1 MRRFSFWFLFLCAAL
16 AVPVAA
22 EPLCS
27 QPVRVIRNAEYEP
40 DDDDRFLR
48 AVLDRVGCTLDI
60 QVSAHRVTLAR
71 RFELL
76 RAGEIDLIVGV
87 SRLPEREAFGW
98 FSVPFRREVTR
109 GWIRKADAE
118 RAKGKST
125 EALIRSGWKVIGPSQ
140 GWFGPFYEQLR
151 QAPDAVSVEFKR
163 IEQGVRL
170 LSKGRGD
177 LLIVDDVWFSR
188 LPADDLLEL
197 QPLPDM
203 LYSEDLHFLY
213 STQTMTSAQVKT
225 LDDAIVAL
233 RDRGFSRDG
242 NGETR

>member
-1 MRRFSFWFLFLCAAL
+1 MRRFSFWFLFFCAAL
-16 AVPVAA
+16 AVPVPVAA

-27 QPVRVIRNAEYEP
+27 QPLRVIRNAEYEP

-60 QVSAHRVTLAR
+60 QVSAHRVTLVR

-87 SRLPEREAFGW
+87 SRLPEREDFGW

-118 RAKGKST
+118 RARGKST

-151 QAPDAVSVEFKR
+151 RQPDGLTADFKR

-177 LLIVDDVWFSR
+177 LLVVDEVWFSR
-188 LPADDLLEL
+188 LPAAELVDL
-197 QPLPDM
+197 QPLPDT
-203 LYSEDLHFLY
+203 LHEETLHFLY
-213 STQTMTSAQVKT
+213 SRQTLTAAQVAK
-225 LDDAIVAL
+225 LDAAILAVRANW
-233 RDRGFSRDG
+233 RPQP
-242 NGETR
+242 